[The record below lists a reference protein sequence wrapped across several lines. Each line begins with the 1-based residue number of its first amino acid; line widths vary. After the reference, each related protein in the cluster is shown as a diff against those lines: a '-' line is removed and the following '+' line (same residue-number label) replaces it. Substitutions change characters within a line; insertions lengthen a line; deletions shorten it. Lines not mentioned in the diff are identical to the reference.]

1 MINVSDDAGKVVPVI
16 CAVRQIVDKQRIK
29 PRPFPGDRG
38 RGFCIS
44 DSTDQMGRCQLIL
57 ALSSQ
62 YSQVMPA
69 ALEVKGEPS
78 FFL

>member
-1 MINVSDDAGKVVPVI
+1 MITISDDIGKIVPVI
-16 CAVRQIVDKQRIK
+16 CVVRQIVDKQRIK
-29 PRPFPGDRG
+29 PRPLPGDRG
-38 RGFCIS
+38 QGFCIS
-44 DSTDQMGRCQLIL
+44 DSTDQMGRCELLL
-57 ALSSQ
+57 AFSSQ